1 MKPIG
6 SFPGELSAARHT
18 VGHKHGC
25 SLPSDNL
32 TEQQIRKLNGEVKTV
47 RLRPGIKWAELCALS
62 DTMQREYLN
71 TMISHGAHSA
81 QLGEMFGVS
90 SVAVGMRCK
99 ALGIP
104 LNAKGAGKKVLE
116 DDALRWRTWVSKCA
130 EEDKQ
135 KEEEKKVDRK
145 TLEDAGALYPKNNIT
160 ITTAVTSPIVGVTSG
175 TISVIGTVEE
185 VLGAVSRALVGCMGL
200 QERIEV
206 FVRYGRDY
214 K

>member
-1 MKPIG
+1 MTPIG

-18 VGHKHGC
+18 VGRKHGC

-32 TEQQIRKLNGEVKTV
+32 TQQQIQKLNGEVKTV
-47 RLRPGIKWAELCALS
+47 RLRPGIKWAELCALT

-71 TMISHGAHSA
+71 TMIEHGAHSV

-99 ALGIP
+99 ALGVP

-116 DDALRWRTWVSKCA
+116 DDALRWRAWVTKCA

-135 KEEEKKVDRK
+135 KEEEKKVDEK
-145 TLEDAGALYPKNNIT
+145 KSDNIT
-160 ITTAVTSPIVGVTSG
+160 ITTAVTTPIVGVTSG

-185 VLGAVSRALVGCMGL
+185 VLAAVNRVLVGCMGL

-214 K
+214 R